1 MRIKQIHDWDLS
13 YREAVELQKELAGK
27 LQFTPFSKDIRFAV
41 GVDISCNFHSNYL
54 FSAAVVWDA
63 RKREIIE
70 TKTADGETAFPYIP
84 GLLSFREAP
93 LILKALEKLET
104 APDVILVDGHGI
116 AHPRGFGIASHIG
129 VLAEIPTIGVAKKRL
144 VGEYDMPGR
153 DKFSVIDII
162 LDERPVGAVLR
173 SRRSVKPIFISP
185 GNRIDIDSSVDVVK
199 KTITRFR
206 LPEPIR
212 FAHQACNNARKS
224 VI

>member
-27 LQFTPFSKDIRFAV
+27 LQIAPFSKEIHYAV

-63 RKREIIE
+63 QKGEVIE
-70 TKTADGETAFPYIP
+70 TETADGETTFPYIP

-93 LILKALEKLET
+93 LIIKALEKLDT
-104 APDVILVDGHGI
+104 VPDVILVDGHGI

-129 VLAEIPTIGVAKKRL
+129 ILIEIPTIGVAKKKL
-144 VGEYDMPGR
+144 AGEYDMPGL
-153 DKFSVIDII
+153 DKFSVTDII
-162 LDERPVGAVLR
+162 LDEKPIGAVLR
-173 SRRSVKPIFISP
+173 LRRSVKPIFISP
-185 GNRIDIDSSVDVVK
+185 GNRIDIDSSVGVVK
-199 KTITRFR
+199 RTITRFR

-224 VI
+224 VS